1 MIYFIFCPLISHN
14 VYESCHL
21 VLLVVRKLTATNVE
35 ITEHRLKTKI
45 ASYERKEQAE
55 KIASI
60 AVQRGIMAEDE
71 APEYAEHL
79 ASGGEDLKLVEEV
92 VGRTS
97 RALPLGKMLEK
108 SASADNGNIPVGED
122 VLTNFLLSSDFVK

>member
-1 MIYFIFCPLISHN
+1 MLEKISAAQVNDLMVKSAHT
-14 VYESCHL
+14 L
-21 VLLVVRKLTATNVE
+21 RAQQTE
-35 ITEHRLKTKI
+35 IAELKTKI
-45 ASYERKEQAE
+45 AAYERKEQAE

-79 ASGGEDLKLVEEV
+79 ASGGEDLKLVEEF

-108 SASADNGNIPVGED
+108 SASAESGNIPVGED